1 MEEAS
6 HTIDTYSFMPQ
17 IPVNVKTGLVAFM
30 DILGYSSIKAE
41 NLARVAG
48 YIFAAMDDAVTQK
61 DVFMEGLD
69 YTNCMSDEDMIGYV
83 MSKDEQRAITAA
95 MGLIHGRI
103 SVSMVSDSF
112 ICCADLSEGLSEQDK
127 SFVVSAFINIVSSIY
142 CTLFT
147 NGLPLRGGMTYGRY
161 VANDWQRENGTAFL
175 GEAVMQAHHIEM
187 SINTGCIALDKS
199 AFDVVSRY
207 YAGSEKS
214 KFFQDKYNT
223 RLCLS
228 EVEVKKHGTR
238 TMVCIDRD
246 NAIKSVWHGEFRGM
260 VESSFSAHGKSSS
273 IDRSRDKVES
283 TVRFFEK
290 SKPYSFGEEK
300 TSAPLWFVHRRIV
313 HFCAGLEYWN
323 GMANTARQFVQEELA
338 RGDDSSLTNNPTD
351 VKAGV
356 DVVMIHGAWLPIL
369 WKVSKRAKAIGVKL
383 CIRPAGS
390 YDPVRR
396 AYHGWKK
403 KLVSLFEHRMLR
415 RADVVLAT
423 CDAEVEWIRSYAP
436 LVKKI
441 EITDLKRFFNLSR
454 AGSIDHVENGEVHL
468 LYLGRRHSLKGV
480 EYFEEAVKQV
490 QNNSAHSATQ
500 RLCVKIISSAFGEE
514 KEKIWEWCDVL
525 VLPTLSENFGR
536 VIAEALER
544 GKRVITTDGAPAW
557 GDGNDYGGRLTYLK
571 GYRDGSPEERVRLLK
586 EAIGSLVCK

>member
-1 MEEAS
+1 MDEQSQNIYEY
-6 HTIDTYSFMPQ
+6 TFMPQ
-17 IPVNVKTGLVAFM
+17 VTVKEKTGLVAFM
-30 DILGYSSIKAE
+30 DILGYSCIKTE
-41 NLARVAG
+41 NLERVAG
-48 YIFAAMDDAVTQK
+48 HIFAAMNGAVTQK

-69 YTNCMSDEDMIGYV
+69 YTNYMSDEDLVGYA
-83 MSKDEQRAITAA
+83 MPKDEQRAIDATI
-95 MGLIHGRI
+95 GLINDRI
-103 SVSMVSDSF
+103 SVSMISDSF
-112 ICCADLSEGLSEQDK
+112 ICCADLSDGLLEQDK
-127 SFVVSAFINIVSSIY
+127 SFVVSAFINIVSSVY
-142 CTLFT
+142 CSLFT
-147 NGLPLRGGMTYGRY
+147 NGLPLRGGITYGRY
-161 VANDWQRENGTAFL
+161 VANDWRSDNCTAFL
-175 GEAVMQAHHIEM
+175 GEAVMRAHHIEM

-207 YAGSEKS
+207 YAESEKS

-260 VESSFSAHGKSSS
+260 VESSFSTHGKSSS

-338 RGDDSSLTNNPTD
+338 RGDDSSLTNNPSD

-356 DVVMIHGAWLPIL
+356 DVVVIHGAWLPIL

-403 KLVSLFEHRMLR
+403 KLVSFFEHRMLR

-436 LVKKI
+436 LVKNV
-441 EITDLKRFFNLSR
+441 EITDLKRFFNLPKSDKTSL
-454 AGSIDHVENGEVHL
+454 AHFIISKPIHL
-468 LYLGRRHSLKGV
+468 LYLGRKHPLKGIEYLDQAVTGLPDV
-480 EYFEEAVKQV
+480 ELRIVSDA
-490 QNNSAHSATQ
+490 N
-500 RLCVKIISSAFGEE
+500 GEE
-514 KEKIWEWCDVL
+514 LERVWQWCEVL

-536 VIAEALER
+536 VVAEALER

-557 GDGNDYGGRLTYLK
+557 GDGNTYGGRLVYLK
-571 GYRDGSPEERVRLLK
+571 GYRDEIGETRVSLLRD
-586 EAIGSLVCK
+586 AIEQLTKRRNHV